1 MKRTAL
7 TVIAGIGM
15 FAAARVASA
24 QAPADR
30 GTQLFNDNKCYRCH
44 SVAGKGNAKGPLDGI
59 GAKLSADEIRRWIVT
74 PAEMT
79 KAAKAKRKPEMKAYP
94 DLPKE
99 DLDALVSYMASL
111 KTK

>member
-15 FAAARVASA
+15 LATARVASA
-24 QAPADR
+24 QAPAER
-30 GTQLFNDNKCYRCH
+30 GMQLFTDQKCYRCH
-44 SVAGKGNAKGPLDGI
+44 SVAGKGNAKGPLDGV
-59 GAKLSADEIRRWIVT
+59 GAKLSADEIKRWIVT

-79 KAAKAKRKPEMKAYP
+79 KVAKAKRKPEMKAYAN
-94 DLPKE
+94 LPKE
-99 DLDALVSYMASL
+99 DLDALVTYMVSL